1 MKLDRTVEI
10 SVNTSVQQK
19 VKGQLKVKRSIDA
32 NFELQETQVHIVSAI
47 VADVFLLM
55 YTDVI

>member
-1 MKLDRTVEI
+1 LKLDRTVEI